1 MTNDKIKK
9 QIDAAIEKLSKTKK
23 QLKSNIGQ
31 AVADVCLKVQNEC
44 QMGMTN
50 TNVNNAVSYGKRKH
64 HPSLPNE
71 YPAVDYGD
79 LRRSI
84 TIEVEE
90 NDDTAKGRV
99 GSVITNPPY
108 PTYLEYGTSKM
119 RPRPWLRPSVEKNE
133 EFTRKRFE
141 KAMKDS
147 KQ

>member
-1 MTNDKIKK
+1 MRNAKTKQ
-9 QIDAAIEKLSKTKK
+9 QIDAAIKKLKKTHK
-23 QLKSNIGQ
+23 QLTSNIGQ

-50 TNVNNAVSYGKRKH
+50 TNVNNEVSYGKRNH
-64 HPSLPNE
+64 HPSLPGE

-108 PTYLEYGTSKM
+108 PTYLEYGTSRMK
-119 RPRPWLRPSVEKNE
+119 PRPWLRPSVEKNE